1 MLRAIDALQHDF
13 LTPEQV
19 AASHAVMGLDR
30 QLIADR
36 TYFAVEENGVMAG
49 CGGWSFRA
57 TTYGG
62 DHSAGRDARR
72 LDPASEAAKVRA
84 MYTDPGFVRRG
95 VGRMVLDAAESAAR
109 DAGFKAV
116 ELAATMAGVPLYR
129 ACGYR
134 DVEAFEDATGGVPVP
149 LIRMRK
155 EI

>member
-1 MLRAIDALQHDF
+1 MLRAIDALQSDF
-13 LTPEQV
+13 LTPAQV

-30 QLIADR
+30 QLVADG
-36 TYFAVEENGVMAG
+36 TYFIVEDGNEAAG

-72 LDPASEAAKVRA
+72 LDPATEAAKVRA
-84 MYTDPGFVRRG
+84 MYTDPAHVRRG
-95 VGRMVLDAAESAAR
+95 VGRMVLNAAESAAR
-109 DAGFKAV
+109 ESGFTAV

-129 ACGYR
+129 AAGYV
-134 DVEAFEDATGGVPVP
+134 DVEAFEDASGGVPVP

-155 EI
+155 TL